1 MADEPEN
8 QETEEEE
15 ADPNTLRLEAREYD
29 TIGPLHCGVTRD
41 GLVAI
46 CGQQF
51 NIEDGEEKVAEHVGI
66 TVRREGEQYTFTKTE

>member
-8 QETEEEE
+8 QETEEE

-29 TIGPLHCGVTRD
+29 TIGLIHCGVTRE

-46 CGQQF
+46 GGQQF
-51 NIEDGEEKVAEHVGI
+51 NVEDGEKQTAEHVGI
-66 TVRREGEQYTFTKTE
+66 TVRREGEQYTFSKSA